1 MPLENKNICLDE
13 QGTRLLRIRI
23 KPTRKKWSQ
32 TMLNFLQASRR
43 EEARDDLFA
52 LGRFIFPS
60 ATGASAARAASATSA
75 AWPAAAES
83 LKQTF
88 LRFFPLLS

>member
-1 MPLENKNICLDE
+1 ML
-13 QGTRLLRIRI
+13 TFLL
-23 KPTRKKWSQ
+23 
-32 TMLNFLQASRR
+32 ASRR

-52 LGRFIFPS
+52 LGRFIFPM
-60 ATGASAARAASATSA
+60 AARASAARATSA

-88 LRFFPLLS
+88 LRFFPLRS